1 MVRKVGLKTGNK
13 RAIYIIV
20 SEGEED
26 STVVREIRPD
36 ESWMTD
42 IFPRY
47 ASMRALYE
55 HITTSL
61 VNFKNFSRTEI
72 FEIRY
77 PLVYCAV
84 MARE

>member
-1 MVRKVGLKTGNK
+1 MNRG
-13 RAIYIIV
+13 
-20 SEGEED
+20 
-26 STVVREIRPD
+26 
-36 ESWMTD
+36 MTD

-84 MARE
+84 MAREWMGAQNRKGIYL